1 LKHQYFGDV
10 NDYRKYGLLRALSV
24 ASGLPIGVCWL
35 LTTNDQ
41 KRDGESR
48 RYLSNPDGWRDHDA
62 RLYDELC
69 RLLATGVDRSILHA
83 EAWGLVPRARYFP
96 ALLGDSRVDREAYF
110 ARAWGYLADQPLI
123 FFDPDIGLETRSIR
137 PGHKHSSR
145 YLFWN
150 EVEETF
156 RLGHSV
162 VIYQHFP
169 RQERLSFTA
178 RLAAEVHRRL
188 QAPLVDTYTT
198 AHVLFLVAG
207 RQEHAAALARA
218 PRLVSRNWVGQ
229 IVPATHVM
237 S

>member
-1 LKHQYFGDV
+1 VKHQYFGDV

-35 LTTNDQ
+35 LTGDDQ
-41 KRDGESR
+41 RRDGEFR
-48 RYLSNPDGWRDHDA
+48 NYLSAPGNWRQHDPQ
-62 RLYDELC
+62 LYDGLC
-69 RLLATGVDRSILHA
+69 RLLAADVDRSVLHA
-83 EAWGLVPRARYFP
+83 ETWNLVPRARYFSAP
-96 ALLGDSRVDREAYF
+96 LTDVQAEREAYF
-110 ARAWGYLADQPLI
+110 ARALGYLADQPLI
-123 FFDPDIGLETRSIR
+123 FFDPDNGLETRTIR
-137 PGHKHSSR
+137 PGHKNSCK

-178 RLAAEVHRRL
+178 RLAAEAHRRL
-188 QAPLVDTYTT
+188 GAPLVETYTT

-207 RQEHAAALARA
+207 RGEHAAALARA
-218 PRLVSRNWVGQ
+218 NRLVSRNWVGQ
-229 IVPATHVM
+229 IVPVTHVV